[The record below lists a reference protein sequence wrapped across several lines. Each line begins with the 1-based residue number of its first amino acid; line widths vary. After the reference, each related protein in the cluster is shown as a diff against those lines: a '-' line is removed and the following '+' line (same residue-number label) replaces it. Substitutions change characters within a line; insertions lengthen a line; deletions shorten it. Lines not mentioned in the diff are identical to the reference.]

1 MSGRGSLG
9 SGSGGATASE
19 RACTCSELHLAC
31 LSVARLLTLVQVGK
45 GIVDVGAQRSVELPL
60 RPLASAWA
68 VLRVQK
74 GQQVGSAARAA
85 QRPAHPSTTSS
96 AISTAAAG
104 TVRCGMP
111 ILTLLPITS
120 RCPPAANLG
129 RGGTVHMCG

>member
-19 RACTCSELHLAC
+19 RPCTCSELHLAC

-45 GIVDVGAQRSVELPL
+45 GIVDVGAQRSVELPR

-85 QRPAHPSTTSS
+85 QRPAHPTTNDLISHAGMESFGEAPACTES
-96 AISTAAAG
+96 AHAG
-104 TVRCGMP
+104 
-111 ILTLLPITS
+111 
-120 RCPPAANLG
+120 AY
-129 RGGTVHMCG
+129 